1 MTSGVFQVGET
12 VVGKMKEVGLG
23 NPDIASPEIKFRV
36 AAANHKEGPFNAP
49 TRVFK
54 NNPYL
59 SQLSPTEV
67 ETFLGNPGQ
76 VQIPGQGNVLPELY
90 SSTSTVLN
98 VDTASLALQSSR

>member
-12 VVGKMKEVGLG
+12 VVGKMKDVGLG
-23 NPDIASPEIKFRV
+23 NAATASPEIRFRV
-36 AAANHKEGPFNAP
+36 AVANHREGPFNAP
-49 TRVFK
+49 TQIFK

-59 SQLSPTEV
+59 SQVSPTEV

-76 VQIPGQGNVLPELY
+76 VQVPGQANVLPDSY

-98 VDTASLALQSSR
+98 VDTAA